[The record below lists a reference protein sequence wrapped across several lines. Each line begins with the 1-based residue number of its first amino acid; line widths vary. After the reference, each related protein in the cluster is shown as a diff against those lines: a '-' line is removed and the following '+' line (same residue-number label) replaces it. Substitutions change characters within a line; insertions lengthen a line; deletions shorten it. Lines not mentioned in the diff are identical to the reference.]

1 MVVDGGDDE
10 GDPVPVPKAM
20 TSVRRDVAQ
29 AAFASGAVEM
39 VTRALT
45 IVLSI
50 AVARALEPREVGL
63 LGLGVIVVGILSII
77 TACAETAGVIGRS
90 GGTDPQYAWTSM
102 VVRGVAT
109 GGLLALAPVFLPAV
123 VHHLAGNESS
133 SAELMRLI
141 HVLLWQLVLDLVITY
156 PRVLLQRR
164 LSLTPLA
171 GASLVQV
178 ITHVGLS
185 LGLLR
190 LGYGVMGVA
199 TSTLVAGGLSGAL
212 LWSRLLTSPGPPWD
226 VRIRTSL
233 WKQTAASAAR
243 VFVGSFV
250 GYLNGRV
257 DNLLVA
263 GVLGPA
269 AMSFYGMAWSASR
282 IPVWIL
288 QQALG
293 LVLVPTLAR
302 VRSDAESME
311 RVMLES
317 LRYSYLLLAPAC
329 ALLFVIADSVVV
341 TVLGVKW
348 VPVVPVLQIMSVTVL
363 VAPLVIASNGLLVAT
378 DRGHLTSLATG
389 AQLVTLVLTVGPLA
403 AWWGIIGAAL
413 GDLVAAAVLGATLIA
428 VCRRSEPAVHCW
440 AVSSA
445 LLPVAAAVCAG
456 FLASTLPTEVP
467 PGPMRLGIQTVVS
480 LTGYVTTIWLLGGRG
495 RLMELIAVMR
505 EVACHPAA
513 PAAILPKAE
522 R

>member
-1 MVVDGGDDE
+1 MANAVISLRS
-10 GDPVPVPKAM
+10 A
-20 TSVRRDVAQ
+20 VAR
-29 AAFASGAVEM
+29 AAFASGAAEM

-50 AVARALEPREVGL
+50 AVARALDPQEVGL
-63 LGLGVIVVGILSII
+63 LGLGVIVVGILSIV

-90 GGTDPQYAWTSM
+90 GGTDPQYAWASM
-102 VVRGVAT
+102 AVRGVAT
-109 GGLLALAPVFLPAV
+109 GALLALAPLFLPAV
-123 VHHLAGNESS
+123 VHHLAGKESS
-133 SAELMRLI
+133 SAELMGLV
-141 HVLLWQLVLDLVITY
+141 HVLLWQLVLDLVATY

-178 ITHVGLS
+178 IAHVGLS

-190 LGYGVMGVA
+190 LGYGAMGVA

-212 LWSRLLTSPGPPWD
+212 LWSRLLASPGPRWD
-226 VRIRTSL
+226 GRIRASL

-288 QQALG
+288 HQALG
-293 LVLVPTLAR
+293 LVLVPTLAW
-302 VRSDAESME
+302 VRSDAERME
-311 RVMLES
+311 RIILES
-317 LRYSYLLLAPAC
+317 LRHSYLLLAPAC
-329 ALLFVIADSVVV
+329 ALLFVTADSLVV
-341 TVLGVKW
+341 TVLGMKW
-348 VPVVPVLQIMSVTVL
+348 LPVVPVLQVMSVTIL
-363 VAPLVIASNGLLVAT
+363 VGPLVTASNGLLVAT

-403 AWWGIIGAAL
+403 AWWGILGAAL
-413 GDLVAAAVLGATLIA
+413 GDLVATAVLTATLIA
-428 VCRRSEPAVHCW
+428 LCRRSEPAVNCW
-440 AVSSA
+440 TVSSA
-445 LLPVAAAVCAG
+445 LLPVVAALCAG
-456 FLASTLPTEVP
+456 SLASSLPAEP
-467 PGPMRLGIQTVVS
+467 PSGLMRLAIQVGVS
-480 LTGYVTTIWLLGGRG
+480 LTGYGATIWLLGGRG
-495 RLMELIAVMR
+495 RLMELIEVMR
-505 EVACHPAA
+505 DVTRPPAA
-513 PAAILPKAE
+513 PAALSPGAE
-522 R
+522 Q

>member
-1 MVVDGGDDE
+1 M
-10 GDPVPVPKAM
+10 PKAVR
-20 TSVRRDVAQ
+20 SLRRDVAQ
-29 AAFASGAVEM
+29 AAFALGAVEM

-63 LGLGVIVVGILSII
+63 LGLGVIVVGILSVV

-109 GGLLALAPVFLPAV
+109 GALLALAPLFLPVV
-123 VHHLAGNESS
+123 VHNLAGKESS
-133 SAELMRLI
+133 SVELMGLI
-141 HVLLWQLVLDLVITY
+141 HVLLWQLVMDVVATY

-178 ITHVGLS
+178 VAHVSLS

-190 LGYGVMGVA
+190 VGYGAMGVA

-212 LWSRLLTSPGPPWD
+212 LWSRLLVSPGRRWD
-226 VRIRTSL
+226 GRIGLSL
-233 WKQTAASAAR
+233 WKQTATSAAR

-302 VRSDAESME
+302 AQSDAERME
-311 RVMLES
+311 RIIRES
-317 LRYSYLLLAPAC
+317 LRHSYLLLAPAC
-329 ALLFVIADSVVV
+329 ALLFVTANLLVA
-341 TVLGVKW
+341 TVLGMKW
-348 VPVVPVLQIMSVTVL
+348 LPLVPVLQIMSVTIL
-363 VAPLVIASNGLLVAT
+363 VGPIVIASNGLLVAT
-378 DRGHLTSLATG
+378 DRGHLTSLASG
-389 AQLVTLVLTVGPLA
+389 AQLITLVLTMGPLA
-403 AWWGIIGAAL
+403 ACWGILGAAL
-413 GDLVAAAVLGATLIA
+413 GDLLAVAVLGATLIA
-428 VCRRSEPAVHCW
+428 LCRRSEPGVKCW
-440 AVSSA
+440 AVSYA
-445 LLPVAAAVCAG
+445 LLPVVAALCAG
-456 FLASTLPTEVP
+456 SLAVSISTELS
-467 PGPMRLGIQTVVS
+467 PGLMKLAVQVCV
-480 LTGYVTTIWLLGGRG
+480 LMAGYGASIWLLGGQA
-495 RLMELIAVMR
+495 RLIELIEVMR
-505 EVACHPAA
+505 DATRRPAA
-513 PAAILPKAE
+513 PAAASPGAE
-522 R
+522 E